1 MPLNREFSINNDVG
15 LHARPA
21 AQFVKLASRFGCDL
35 TIENLTNGKGPAN
48 AKSIM
53 NVLACGVERGHRI
66 RVTADGDDADAALDA
81 LENLIGEDFSLPD

>member
-1 MPLNREFSINNDVG
+1 MPLRREFTVNNDVG

-35 TIENLTNGKGPAN
+35 TIENLSNGQGPAN

-53 NVLACGVERGHRI
+53 SVLTCGVEQGHRI
-66 RVTADGDDADAALDA
+66 RVTGDGDDAQAALDA
-81 LENLIGEDFSLPD
+81 IEQLIAADFSPPD